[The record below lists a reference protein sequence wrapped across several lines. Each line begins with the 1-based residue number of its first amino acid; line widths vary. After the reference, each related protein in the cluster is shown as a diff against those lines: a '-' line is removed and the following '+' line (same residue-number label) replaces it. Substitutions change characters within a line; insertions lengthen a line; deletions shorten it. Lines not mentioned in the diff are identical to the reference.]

1 MFRVMEWVEDLKVI
15 LMAKVNFE
23 DEVIV
28 CLHGILSS
36 LEDLKGLMCDV
47 RDSLIPDD
55 EDEDLEDEDEDER

>member
-1 MFRVMEWVEDLKVI
+1 
-15 LMAKVNFE
+15 MAKVNFE